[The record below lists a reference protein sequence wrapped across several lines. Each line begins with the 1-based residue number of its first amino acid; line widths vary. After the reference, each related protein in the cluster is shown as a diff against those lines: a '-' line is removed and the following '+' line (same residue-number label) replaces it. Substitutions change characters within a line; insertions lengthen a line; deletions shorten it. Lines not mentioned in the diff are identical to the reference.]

1 MSLLKNIKSLFV
13 VDPSDG
19 ASPDSRQTSAPKRA
33 ADEDLVSESPVGHTG
48 KVDKRF
54 ADILVKA
61 MQSANTEGFDYLEFK
76 QSLRSLKDMEMDDG
90 TRYKSAFAMAKTMGA
105 TPALLIES
113 ARFYISILKKE
124 EAKFEKALDKQRQLK
139 VLSREQELA
148 ALEAQLVEKE
158 QMIEQLK
165 QELKAG
171 RAKINTLKSAREE
184 AAASMEDT
192 RNDFIAS
199 YNTLVSQI
207 KEDVENIKQYL

>member
-19 ASPDSRQTSAPKRA
+19 SSPDSRQTSTPKRA
-33 ADEDLVSESPVGHTG
+33 ADEDLVSESPVGHIG

-171 RAKINTLKSAREE
+171 RAKVSTLKSAREE